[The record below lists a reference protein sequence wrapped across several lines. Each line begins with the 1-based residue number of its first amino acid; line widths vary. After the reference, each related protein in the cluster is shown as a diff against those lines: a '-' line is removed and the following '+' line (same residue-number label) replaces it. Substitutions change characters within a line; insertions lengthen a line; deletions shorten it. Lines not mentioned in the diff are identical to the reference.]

1 MAATDPRDYSATMAG
16 IPKITLAAGAVLA
29 LVMLSGCAG
38 VQGEARGG
46 SVDPVGTW
54 GDTSDTT
61 APSLDLADD
70 GSFSGTDGCNQ
81 LNGSWTVD
89 EADHVQFEDVSS
101 TMMACEDVDTWLA
114 GLTEATIA
122 DTTMT
127 VLGQDGAE
135 IGSLEQSGADAP
147 SSY

>member
-1 MAATDPRDYSATMAG
+1 MAG

-29 LVMLSGCAG
+29 LLLLAGCAG
-38 VQGEARGG
+38 EEGESQGG
-46 SVDPVGTW
+46 SVDPLGTW

-70 GSFSGTDGCNQ
+70 GNFSGTDGCNQ

-114 GLTEATIA
+114 DLTEATVA
-122 DTTMT
+122 DDTMT
-127 VLGQDGAE
+127 VLGQDGTE
-135 IGSLEQSGADAP
+135 IGTLERGDDAP
-147 SSY
+147 AGY

>member
-1 MAATDPRDYSATMAG
+1 MAG
-16 IPKITLAAGAVLA
+16 IPKITLAAGAVVALLMLA
-29 LVMLSGCAG
+29 GCAG
-38 VQGEARGG
+38 EEGEAKGG
-46 SVDPVGTW
+46 SVDPVGVW

-70 GSFSGTDGCNQ
+70 GTFTGTDGCNQ

>member
-1 MAATDPRDYSATMAG
+1 MAG

-29 LVMLSGCAG
+29 LLLLAGCAG
-38 VQGEARGG
+38 EEGEARGG

-54 GDTSDTT
+54 GDTADTT

-70 GSFSGTDGCNQ
+70 GTFSGTDGCNQ

-122 DTTMT
+122 DDTMT
-127 VLGQDGAE
+127 VLGQDGTE
-135 IGSLEQSGADAP
+135 IGALEQGDGTG
-147 SSY
+147 Y

>member
-1 MAATDPRDYSATMAG
+1 MAG
-16 IPKITLAAGAVLA
+16 IPKITLAAGAVVALLMLA
-29 LVMLSGCAG
+29 GCAG
-38 VQGEARGG
+38 EEGEAKGG
-46 SVDPVGTW
+46 SVDPVGVG

-89 EADHVQFEDVSS
+89 EADHVQFEDVAS

-114 GLTEATIA
+114 GLTEATVA
-122 DTTMT
+122 DDTMT
-127 VLGQDGAE
+127 VLGQDGNE
-135 IGSLEQSGADAP
+135 IGTLERGGTG
-147 SSY
+147 Y